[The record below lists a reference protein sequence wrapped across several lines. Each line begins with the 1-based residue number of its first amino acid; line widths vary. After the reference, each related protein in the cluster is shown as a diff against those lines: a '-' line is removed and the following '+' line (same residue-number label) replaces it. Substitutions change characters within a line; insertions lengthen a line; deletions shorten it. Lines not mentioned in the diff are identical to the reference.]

1 MEYDQ
6 NHFAY
11 DTELEANVLGALLII
26 PKTFKSVIAQTKI
39 TKDSFFWD
47 KNKKVFEA
55 ILKLS
60 NESKPADEVM
70 VSSYLNG
77 SVPVNYVA
85 ELAAMVPAAGNVMHY
100 AERVVE
106 LQQWRDKRN
115 AAFKLLDST
124 KERDFESFAKAKL
137 ELETGEIHVNSVKT
151 PEQLGEEFN
160 EYMSESMAEAF
171 KLPYKRF
178 NERMGGG
185 LRRKQMTVLGGW
197 SSHGKSVVM
206 DQMLEYMAKGGANCH
221 LYINEM
227 GREDRV
233 ARSIAR
239 NTGISYQRLVQG
251 RLTDKEKAD
260 VSEILEYGCPYFSIT
275 ECAGWSIQELAYDIK
290 SRDYDVIGVDILHL
304 FDYDSENELA
314 KISRLLNRTAKT
326 GNCHIIATV
335 HLNEYR
341 VNDVVRP
348 RPVMR
353 DIRGS
358 GMIKNDA
365 DNVMF
370 VYREQEP
377 STGDPL
383 PPSSLYTAK
392 VRNGQ
397 MGTVHMMFNED
408 RFAFKEEDN
417 Y

>member
-1 MEYDQ
+1 MEYDSA
-6 NHFAY
+6 HLAF
-11 DTELEANVLGALLII
+11 DSELESNVLGALLVI
-26 PKTFKSVIAQTKI
+26 PGKFKSVVAETKLN
-39 TKDSFFWD
+39 TKSFYHE
-47 KNKKVFEA
+47 KNQKVFET

-60 NESKPADEVM
+60 EEAKPADEM
-70 VSSYLNG
+70 LVSSHLNG
-77 SVPVNYVA
+77 TVPQGYVG
-85 ELAAMVPAAGNVMHY
+85 ELAANCPAAGSVMYY

-106 LQQWRDKRN
+106 LSQWRDKRLAALDLVN
-115 AAFKLLDST
+115 AT
-124 KERDFESFAKAKL
+124 KERDFDAFAKAKL
-137 ELETGEIHVNSVKT
+137 QLESGEIRVNSVKT

-160 EYMSESMAEAF
+160 EYMNESMTEAF

-251 RLTDKEKAD
+251 RLSDKEKHD
-260 VSEILEYGCPYFSIT
+260 VAEILEFGCPYFSIT

-290 SRDYDVIGVDILHL
+290 SREYDVIGVDILHL

-314 KISRLLNRTAKT
+314 KISRLLNRTAKQ

-341 VNDVVRP
+341 VNDVIRP

-370 VYREQEP
+370 IYREQEP
-377 STGDPL
+377 GTGDPL
-383 PPSSLYTAK
+383 PPSALYTSK
-392 VRNGQ
+392 IRNGQ
-397 MGTVHMMFNED
+397 MGTVHMTFNED
-408 RFAFKEEDN
+408 RFMFEESD